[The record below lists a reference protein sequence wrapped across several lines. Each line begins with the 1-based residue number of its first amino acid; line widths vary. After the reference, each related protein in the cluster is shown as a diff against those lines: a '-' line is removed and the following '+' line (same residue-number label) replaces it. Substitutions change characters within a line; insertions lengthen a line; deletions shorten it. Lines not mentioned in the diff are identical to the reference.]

1 MPTAISSNISTAALA
16 TDFST
21 SIASDWKVHHDSTDR
36 QRMPRRGSVLNDP
49 ATVFS
54 PTHYRV
60 LREIQERIG
69 LDYLA

>member
-1 MPTAISSNISTAALA
+1 
-16 TDFST
+16 
-21 SIASDWKVHHDSTDR
+21 
-36 QRMPRRGSVLNDP
+36 MPRRGSILNDP